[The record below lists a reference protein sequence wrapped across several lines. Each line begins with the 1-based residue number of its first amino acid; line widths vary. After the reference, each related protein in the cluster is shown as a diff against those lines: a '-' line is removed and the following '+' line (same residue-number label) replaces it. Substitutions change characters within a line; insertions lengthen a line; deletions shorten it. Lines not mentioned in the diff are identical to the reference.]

1 MSQSKVSRIETGKIV
16 PSVVDVERI
25 LKALQVPP
33 EVASELIG
41 LARAANIEYES
52 WRAYASIGVWR
63 RQVELKALTDSCE
76 VSRHFLPAVPTGLLQ
91 IPDYIRALFANVMP
105 SEPVHDLDKIVQAR
119 LDRQRSLEDESK
131 RFVFLMTE
139 QAVRWCNAPADVMR
153 RQIAHMAR
161 MSLRSNIDLAVIPLS
176 SQVGDA
182 PLNIFT
188 IYDDRLV
195 IAELF
200 SGAVSL
206 REQQDVQYHL
216 ELFEFFYSHALRGDE
231 ATAFLRTVADEFMQ
245 DRD

>member
-1 MSQSKVSRIETGKIV
+1 MSQSKISRIETGKIL

-33 EVASELIG
+33 AVAGDLLE

-52 WRAYASIGVWR
+52 WRAYASIGTWR
-63 RQVELKALTDSCE
+63 RQLELKALVESSD
-76 VSRHFLPAVPTGLLQ
+76 VSRHFLPAIPTGLLQ
-91 IPDYIRALFANVMP
+91 IPDYIRELFAHVMP
-105 SEPVHDLDKIVQAR
+105 SEPAHDLKMIVRAR
-119 LDRQRSLEDESK
+119 LDRQKGLEDESK
-131 RFVFLMTE
+131 KFIFLMTE
-139 QAVRWCNAPADVMR
+139 QAVRWRAATPDVMYQ
-153 RQIAHMAR
+153 QIVHMAR
-161 MSLRSNIDLAVIPLS
+161 MSLRPNIDLAVIPLS

-206 REQQDVQYHL
+206 REPQDVAYHL
-216 ELFEFFYSHALRGDE
+216 ELFEFFLGHALRGDD

-245 DRD
+245 SRD